1 MVDDPV
7 NAAFAANLTRLR
19 TARGMTKG
27 ALAELSGI
35 DQTGIGKIEAG
46 INGTTFRTAWVLAE
60 ALGTTVAE
68 MLAPT
73 AKTGA
78 K

>member
-1 MVDDPV
+1 VPDPV
-7 NAAFAANLTRLR
+7 NDAFAASLTRLR
-19 TARGMTKG
+19 TEQGLTKG
-27 ALAELSGI
+27 ALAERAGI

-46 INGTTFRTAWVLAE
+46 IGGTTLRTAWLIAG

-68 MLAPT
+68 MLAPSQ
-73 AKTGA
+73 TGA